1 MKEEGFACD
10 LEPEFALIWAS
21 HQALLAATL
30 LLLVSWGQPGTR
42 QRVGELGLNP
52 LTFLISLAWGCFT
65 CCGTNLFFFFFILT
79 ISALRAKTSFF
90 LAQFPVEVAVK
101 LHPSTSCSS

>member
-30 LLLVSWGQPGTR
+30 LLLVSRGQPGIR

-52 LTFLISLAWGCFT
+52 LIFLISLAQGSCT
-65 CCGTNLFFFFFILT
+65 CCGTNTLFFFFYHLGFE
-79 ISALRAKTSFF
+79 S
-90 LAQFPVEVAVK
+90 
-101 LHPSTSCSS
+101 